1 MNYIPLD
8 DYKKAWVFRHQD
20 APVSEQDLA
29 LIKPMSSERAA
40 VLWSTMV
47 SREHDHPDFFDKTD
61 WCGKEQSFTQTVH
74 WEAAWEEGAE
84 QPPQEILDHLDW
96 QANTTVYF
104 CMARDNIIETSFD
117 VFKRNWQNF
126 MFLADGSLL
135 LGKKRDAVIQFLETG
150 DAKLGTKPTVI

>member
-1 MNYIPLD
+1 MNYISLN

-29 LIKPMSSERAA
+29 LIKPMSHDRAA

-47 SREHDHPDFFDKTD
+47 SKEHDHPDFFDKTD
-61 WCGKEQSFTQTVH
+61 WCGKEESFTETVR
-74 WEAAWEEGAE
+74 WEDAWEEGEAL
-84 QPPQEILDHLDW
+84 PPEAILVHLDW

-104 CMARDNIIETSFD
+104 CIARDNIIETSFD

-135 LGKKRDAVIQFLETG
+135 LGKKRDAVAQFLENG
-150 DAKLGTKPTVI
+150 DAKLGNKPA

>member
-20 APVSEQDLA
+20 MPVSEQDLA
-29 LIKPMSSERAA
+29 LIKPMSHERAA

-61 WCGKEQSFTQTVH
+61 WCGKEESFPQTIH
-74 WEAAWEEGAE
+74 WEAAWEEGEAE
-84 QPPQEILDHLDW
+84 LPQEVLDHLDW

-104 CMARDNIIETSFD
+104 CMARDNIIETSFA

-135 LGKKRDAVIQFLETG
+135 LGKKRDTVVQFLETG
-150 DAKLGTKPTVI
+150 DAKLGTKPAVI